1 MKATE
6 ACAERLLGGQVDSI
20 PTSTL
25 INAHTGLP
33 VVTLQDADFG
43 PLLDAGFKFPEPF
56 TAKADDGVTD
66 IYGVIRT
73 TIAGNLWFGF
83 FQECQQ

>member
-1 MKATE
+1 M
-6 ACAERLLGGQVDSI
+6 DSI

-33 VVTLQDADFG
+33 VMTLQDADFG

-66 IYGVIRT
+66 IYGVRDYRT
-73 TIAGNLWFGF
+73 TLLGICGLDASKSASNDGADR
-83 FQECQQ
+83 

>member
-1 MKATE
+1 M
-6 ACAERLLGGQVDSI
+6 DSI

-33 VVTLQDADFG
+33 VMTLQDADFG

-66 IYGVIRT
+66 IYGVIRRPLLG
-73 TIAGNLWFGF
+73 ICGLDSSKSASNDGADR
-83 FQECQQ
+83 

>member
-1 MKATE
+1 M
-6 ACAERLLGGQVDSI
+6 
-20 PTSTL
+20 
-25 INAHTGLP
+25 
-33 VVTLQDADFG
+33 TLQDADFG

-73 TIAGNLWFGF
+73 TTLLGICGLDASKSVPAMMARTGDVQALRFRPEPAVPHRGL
-83 FQECQQ
+83 CIPR

>member
-1 MKATE
+1 M
-6 ACAERLLGGQVDSI
+6 
-20 PTSTL
+20 
-25 INAHTGLP
+25 
-33 VVTLQDADFG
+33 TLQDADFG

-73 TIAGNLWFGF
+73 TIAGNLRFGF